1 MRCREVF
8 KPKEKGVRY
17 KKRYYHIECYHEIL
31 GEEGEQAQFDNKVA
45 EACRQ
50 DPKGAWEHG
59 L

>member
-1 MRCREVF
+1 MRCSEEF

-17 KKRYYHIECYHEIL
+17 KKRYYHKECYQECL
-31 GEEGEQAQFDNKVA
+31 GEEAEQAQFDSQVA
-45 EACRQ
+45 EAYRK